1 MSSKPARWKCDFC
14 SNKYP
19 TLEEAAQ
26 HEEIC
31 PKSPKRKRP
40 PRWACDYCFNAFPS
54 FEAASEH
61 EKTCPQN
68 HSAKRS
74 RIEPTTSSDDAQSSH
89 TQPVEQVW
97 VASIIH
103 SIDTASSISQ
113 CEEIASHLD
122 ELLGQL
128 KEKTRQ
134 KIQTL
139 AKDLEKVEI

>member
-1 MSSKPARWKCDFC
+1 MPD
-14 SNKYP
+14 
-19 TLEEAAQ
+19 
-26 HEEIC
+26 
-31 PKSPKRKRP
+31 PKRKKRP

-61 EKTCPQN
+61 EKNCPQN

-74 RIEPTTSSDDAQSSH
+74 RIESTTSSD
-89 TQPVEQVW
+89 TQPPQTQSVETVW
-97 VASIIH
+97 VSSIIR
-103 SIDTASSISQ
+103 SINNASSISK

-134 KIQTL
+134 KINIISKHQEE
-139 AKDLEKVEI
+139 LEI

>member
-1 MSSKPARWKCDFC
+1 MSKPAQWKCDFC
-14 SNKYP
+14 PNKYA
-19 TLEEAAQ
+19 TLEEATH

-31 PKSPKRKRP
+31 PKSPKRKKRP

-61 EKTCPQN
+61 EKNCPQN

-74 RIEPTTSSDDAQSSH
+74 RIESTTSSD
-89 TQPVEQVW
+89 TQPPQTQSVETVW
-97 VASIIH
+97 VSSIIR
-103 SIDTASSISQ
+103 SINNASSISK

-134 KIQTL
+134 KINIISKHQEE
-139 AKDLEKVEI
+139 LEI